1 MRPLFNF
8 KSTKSI
14 FVKSAKKR
22 LSGSKASKPAGEK
35 DMNNTHL
42 LSQSVLNFAKATFVI
57 VLTVVFIVLACT
69 GKVDTKFFTTL
80 VGSFSPFL

>member
-8 KSTKSI
+8 KSTSI
-14 FVKSAKKR
+14 VAKSAKKK
-22 LSGSKASKPAGEK
+22 LSGSKASKPARKK

-57 VLTVVFIVLACT
+57 VLTVVFIALACA
-69 GKVDTKFFTTL
+69 GKVDTELFTTL